1 MEEIIL
7 NIYLIVEDDL
17 VTGFK
22 AKAYKQ
28 SGSDDEKIL
37 FLKKNA
43 KADFANAYVF
53 ESPMDRKGNF
63 MPYNRF
69 AKLERQGLHYRLFE
83 EIFQNF
89 DIPDKPLVCV
99 TPIVDGE
106 FVGEEF

>member
-7 NIYLIVEDDL
+7 NIFLIIEEDH

-22 AKAYKQ
+22 AKGYKQ
-28 SGSDDEKIL
+28 TGNDEEKIL

-43 KADFANAYVF
+43 KKDFETAYAF
-53 ESPMDRKGNF
+53 DAPMDKRGKF

-99 TPIVDGE
+99 TPIVDGK